1 MTTKLDISSLKSQL
15 LRSLSWFKRYYLVL
29 GVVAVALIYGWL
41 ILQINLLNRREPSE
55 ADVTAKLQSIKQ
67 PKIDQKTVDKIQQ
80 LQDNSVE
87 VQALFK
93 SARDN
98 PFQE

>member
-1 MTTKLDISSLKSQL
+1 MKLEVTAIKPQL
-15 LRSLSWFKRYYLVL
+15 VRLANWFKRYYVILA
-29 GVVAVALIYGWL
+29 VVAVAAIYGWL
-41 ILQINLLNRREPSE
+41 ILQINLLNRREPTE

-67 PKIDQKTVDKIQQ
+67 PRIDQKTVDKIQQ
-80 LQDNSVE
+80 LQDNSVD
-87 VQALFK
+87 VQAIFK